1 MARIKAKLT
10 KGEKVLPPHVT
21 AANRE
26 RLEAMNRIG
35 LMVRNLGGMA
45 YLKDGGVADWDRQ
58 VFIRKLLEEVKP
70 GSLDERILLDKLGVD
85 PVTYKEPGGVVEAP
99 TPFYQ
104 DNRLG
109 QLGQS
114 LVAIGQRDFK
124 GASAA
129 LVPVAGEDD
138 DETKGEVES
147 FTNISNLA
155 QKAQAL
161 VDVAAP
167 AIEHY
172 HKRQEVWRQW
182 YQTQAVIPYVNQG
195 IDALRR
201 SMEDGIAADM
211 REFSEEQPRAGD
223 AFAVLKRVVT
233 VLTTDALDALGPGPK
248 TDFDFIVAGRTVA
261 DLTGTPSQIKSTLR
275 DAQQLADE
283 KITKAGGKP
292 PVYDSAKA
300 LQNIREEAA
309 ELDTPP
315 ANKPEGAPPA
325 DSPGDTPPAFDPNN
339 ISNGQVLV
347 DFAGNEYVYDKEAD
361 KVSLNGT
368 NYDLYIDPTEDRL
381 YIYGS
386 DGVTF
391 YYLTPKGG

>member
-10 KGEKVLPPHVT
+10 RGEKVLPPHVT

-35 LMVRNLGGMA
+35 LLARNLGGMA
-45 YLKDGGVADWDRQ
+45 YLKDGGVAGWDRQ

-85 PVTYKEPGGVVEAP
+85 PVTYKQEGGDVKAP
-99 TPFYQ
+99 TPFYK
-104 DNRLG
+104 DDRLG

-114 LVAIGQRDFK
+114 LVAIGQRDWE

-138 DETKGEVES
+138 DGTKGEVES
-147 FTNISNLA
+147 YTNISNLA

-161 VDVAAP
+161 VDVASP

-211 REFSEEQPRAGD
+211 REFSETQPRAGD

-283 KITKAGGKP
+283 RITKAGGTP
-292 PVYDSAKA
+292 PVYDSARA
-300 LQNIREEAA
+300 LQNIQGEAA
-309 ELDTPP
+309 ELGATGS
-315 ANKPEGAPPA
+315 EGVTEG
-325 DSPGDTPPAFDPNN
+325 GDTPPAFDPND
-339 ISNGQVLV
+339 IPNGQILV
-347 DFAGNEYVYDKEAD
+347 DFAGNEYVYNRETD
-361 KVSLNGT
+361 KVSFNGT
-368 NYDLYIDPTEDRL
+368 EYDLNLDPTEDRL

-386 DGVTF
+386 DGVTY